1 MTALPSP
8 KTRSLLASIGA
19 GLVLGLGGVA
29 VIQELWPAPA
39 GSTARAGA
47 PPSSTRSTRSAVA
60 SSAAEAVSASEST
73 APPAEAPGQAC
84 PPDMVLVEGHFCP
97 ALRYVC
103 AEYVDDKEYSCA
115 EYARGQRCQVPPDYR
130 RYCIDRHEW
139 PNQVGKKPLV
149 YVNWNQAKG
158 LCSSA
163 GKRLCR
169 RSEWVLACEGPKRL
183 PYPWGFVR
191 HPSPCNIDRSSL
203 PFDALALESLESR
216 EEELSRLWQAD
227 PIGSHPDC
235 VSAYGVYDMT
245 GNVDEW
251 TDNRADNPGTQKPST
266 LNGGYW
272 GPVRDTCRLTT
283 KSHGPRFRFYQVG
296 FRCCRDTLD
305 GVSVPP
311 PRPWIQSEDEK
322 DAGAP
327 KPGTKVAVDDPYDE
341 LEAEP

>member
-8 KTRSLLASIGA
+8 RTRSLLASMGA
-19 GLVLGLGGVA
+19 GLVLGLGGLA
-29 VIQELWPAPA
+29 VIQEFWAAPA
-39 GSTARAGA
+39 GSTARVAA
-47 PPSSTRSTRSAVA
+47 PPSSTGAARATATGAGTA
-60 SSAAEAVSASEST
+60 SVSASAPGPT
-73 APPAEAPGQAC
+73 ARPTVDPGQAC
-84 PPDMVLVEGHFCP
+84 AQDMVLVEGHFCP

-115 EYARGQRCQVPPDYR
+115 EYARGQRCQVASDYR

-139 PNQVGKKPLV
+139 PNQVGQKPLV
-149 YVNWNQAKG
+149 YVNWNQAKD
-158 LCSSA
+158 LCASA

-191 HPSPCNIDRSSL
+191 HPSPCNIDRSIL
-203 PFDALALESLESR
+203 PFDALALERTESR
-216 EEELSRLWQAD
+216 EEELARLWQAD

-251 TDNRADNPGTQKPST
+251 TDNLADNPGTHKPST

-296 FRCCRDTLD
+296 FRCCRDTAD
-305 GVSVPP
+305 GVPVPP
-311 PRPWIQSEDEK
+311 PRPWIESEDEK

-327 KPGTKVAVDDPYDE
+327 EPEAPAADPYDE